1 MTMHLLGP
9 QFSTIS
15 TRKRKKTLTDNQY
28 HNMCL
33 EWAAH
38 NKQMKKLGCKPESL
52 DDYIAR
58 RLGKYKAPVKAP
70 VRGPFDTKAYT
81 RETPKYPSLS
91 DTSLKD
97 HKKNLTNACAKKEA
111 NVYSGERKLLGIAV
125 MHKSNLVPVFDR
137 EDAAEL
143 AKMRRG

>member
-1 MTMHLLGP
+1 MTMYLLGP

-58 RLGKYKAPVKAP
+58 RLGKYKAPAKAH

-81 RETPKYPSLS
+81 RETVSYPSLS

-111 NVYSGERKLLGIAV
+111 NVYTGNLIKGIAT
-125 MHKSNLVPVFDR
+125 MHKSNAVPVVDR
-137 EDAAEL
+137 VQMIEIAR
-143 AKMRRG
+143 MRRG